1 MPSDPLINS
10 ETQKY
15 YQKEP
20 KCDGVY
26 LRNKLRKIK
35 DGAYVTNLDDFKS
48 MGTYWIALYANV
60 NNTVYFDHIAVEHI
74 PKQI

>member
-48 MGTYWIALYANV
+48 MGTY
-60 NNTVYFDHIAVEHI
+60 
-74 PKQI
+74 